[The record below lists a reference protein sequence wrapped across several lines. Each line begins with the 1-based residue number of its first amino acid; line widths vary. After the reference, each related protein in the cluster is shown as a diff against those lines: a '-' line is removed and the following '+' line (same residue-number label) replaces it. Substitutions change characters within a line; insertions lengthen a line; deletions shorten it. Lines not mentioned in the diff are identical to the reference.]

1 MGAPYYG
8 AYTAALTLS
17 GASQLAQL
25 DAGDSPYAVYT
36 VYNNAGNP
44 IRALLYNSE
53 YYTTGSRDSVSVTLS
68 GIPSTTAS
76 ARRLTGNA
84 ATARVDQG
92 GNITIAGLT
101 FANGSCVI
109 QGSEVVEKYTVNDGM
124 ATFNVAAS
132 EALLVDF

>member
-17 GASQLAQL
+17 GASRLAQL

-36 VYNNAGNP
+36 VYNEAGKP

-53 YYTTGSRDSVSVTLS
+53 YYTTGTRDSVSVTLS
-68 GIPSTTAS
+68 GIPSSTAS

-101 FANGSCVI
+101 FANGTCVI
-109 QGSEVVEKYTVNDGM
+109 QGSEVVEKYAVDNGM